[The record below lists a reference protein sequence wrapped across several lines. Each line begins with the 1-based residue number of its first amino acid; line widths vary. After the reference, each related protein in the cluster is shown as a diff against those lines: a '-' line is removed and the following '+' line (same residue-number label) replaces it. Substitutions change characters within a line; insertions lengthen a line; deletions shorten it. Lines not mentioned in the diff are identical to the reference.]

1 MNKTITLVFATITLV
16 FVACSG
22 NSSKPDYNLKGKVRH
37 IRTTNYYAVE
47 RFGKFEKG
55 ELTDE
60 LEEPCLYDNYFSLSG
75 LMDSTVAY
83 NRQKQL
89 LYKSFNT
96 FENDKIIAQK
106 NYNGDGSLA
115 SSYDFSYNEKTGEQE
130 EVRRYDAKE
139 GRRWRYVVRR
149 SPNDPSVIEKIIY
162 DENGDVNYRCK
173 VKEYKKNG
181 TLVKEIVYNSDGDV
195 ERVAEYNNDGK
206 ILIDSAVIQESVS
219 RWVYNKKGDVEYM
232 ESARRG
238 DYHYSYEYDSK
249 GNWIKKIW
257 YSGYHDEDEGPEHDE
272 CNPVY
277 IQERVIEYY

>member
-1 MNKTITLVFATITLV
+1 M
-16 FVACSG
+16 
-22 NSSKPDYNLKGKVRH
+22 R
-37 IRTTNYYAVE
+37 
-47 RFGKFEKG
+47 KF
-55 ELTDE
+55 TV
-60 LEEPCLYDNYFSLSG
+60 
-75 LMDSTVAY
+75 LMLIMA
-83 NRQKQL
+83 
-89 LYKSFNT
+89 
-96 FENDKIIAQK
+96 ICI
-106 NYNGDGSLA
+106 
-115 SSYDFSYNEKTGEQE
+115 
-130 EVRRYDAKE
+130 
-139 GRRWRYVVRR
+139 
-149 SPNDPSVIEKIIY
+149 SPAMT
-162 DENGDVNYRCK
+162 RK
-173 VKEYKKNG
+173 VKYPN
-181 TLVKEIVYNSDGDV
+181 GDV